1 MQSRILFLLV
11 GFLLISQLGVAQFQ
25 LKIKSSNAMDSIAY
39 LRGTVFDE
47 KNYIPKDTI
56 EFYKSVNTIKQ
67 IKPIVGGIYYL
78 YFPTSKQKI
87 NLIIENKD
95 SISIV
100 INGSDYLASINS
112 KNSKNDSFFS
122 YQNLEKK
129 LSYFDSLYDKE
140 IKQGKKFNLA
150 QKALFFKEKNTRLS
164 EARNGMMKKLKP
176 ESALYIYFDV
186 LNKLDASVPNKKK
199 FADRVA
205 FLKNIDINSPKL
217 LFTPVLKQVIT
228 EYLSYYPL
236 QADSIVKGVDTIML
250 KLDCKSK
257 AYPYIFDQIIKIL
270 KNREIQNN
278 TMAYAY
284 FLNKYVKE
292 KKCKF
297 LDPTLEKNLLKE
309 LETVNALKFQ
319 DTSVNMVLKDTAG
332 VEKNLHEFAQQF
344 DYTLITFF
352 DPTCDH
358 CKVELP
364 KMDSIIN
371 ILENQLVLKIGKY
384 TVCNDLVLQAEVWK
398 SFITT
403 HHLSKNYTHVHLG
416 QNNDLRKA
424 YDAYTNPIFYLIN
437 KEGKF
442 VGKKI
447 SVNTLKNIIV
457 NHIQSNK

>member
-1 MQSRILFLLV
+1 MQSRIVFLLV
-11 GFLLISQLGVAQFQ
+11 VFLLITQWGFSQFQ
-25 LKIKSSNAMDSIAY
+25 LKIKSSNSLDSIAY
-39 LRGTVFDE
+39 LRATVFDE

-56 EFYKSVNTIKQ
+56 QLYKTVQTIKQ
-67 IKPIVGGIYYL
+67 AKSIVGGIYYL
-78 YFPTSKQKI
+78 YFPKSKQKI
-87 NLIIENKD
+87 NLIIDNKD

-100 INGSDYLASINS
+100 INDSDYLGSINS
-112 KNSKNDSFFS
+112 NNSKNDSFFS
-122 YQNLEKK
+122 YQKLEKN

-150 QKALFFKEKNTRLS
+150 QKALFFKEKNTVLFETRI
-164 EARNGMMKKLKP
+164 RMMKKLKP
-176 ESALYIYFDV
+176 TSALYIYFDV

-199 FADRVA
+199 FSDRIT
-205 FLKNIDINSPKL
+205 FFNNIDINSPKL
-217 LFTPVLKQVIT
+217 LFTPLLKQVIT

-257 AYPYIFDQIIKIL
+257 AYPYVFDQIVKIL

-278 TMAYAY
+278 TIAYAY

-297 LDPTLEKNLLKE
+297 LDPTIEKNLLNE
-309 LETVNALKFQ
+309 LENVNALKFQ
-319 DTSVNMVLKDTAG
+319 DTSMNMVLKDTAG
-332 VEKNLHEFAQQF
+332 VEKNLHEFAKQF

-364 KMDSIIN
+364 KMDSIIH

-384 TVCNDLVLQAEVWK
+384 SICNELILQSEVWK

-403 HHLSKNYTHVHLG
+403 HHLSKNYAHVHLG
-416 QNNDLRKA
+416 QNNDLRKS
-424 YDAYTNPIFYLIN
+424 YDAFTNPLFYLIN

-457 NHIQSNK
+457 NHLQSNK

>member
-1 MQSRILFLLV
+1 MQSRIVFLLV
-11 GFLLISQLGVAQFQ
+11 VFLLITQWGFSQFQ
-25 LKIKSSNAMDSIAY
+25 LKIKSSNSLDSIAY
-39 LRGTVFDE
+39 LRATVFDE

-56 EFYKSVNTIKQ
+56 QLYKTVQTIKQ
-67 IKPIVGGIYYL
+67 AKPIVGGIYYL
-78 YFPTSKQKI
+78 YFPKSKQKI
-87 NLIIENKD
+87 NLIIDNKD

-100 INGSDYLASINS
+100 INDSNYLGSINS
-112 KNSKNDSFFS
+112 NNSKNDIFFS
-122 YQNLEKK
+122 YQKLEKN

-150 QKALFFKEKNTRLS
+150 QKALFFKEKNTVLFETRI
-164 EARNGMMKKLKP
+164 RMMKKLKP
-176 ESALYIYFDV
+176 TSALYIYFDV

-199 FADRVA
+199 FSDRIT
-205 FLKNIDINSPKL
+205 FFNNIDINSPKL
-217 LFTPVLKQVIT
+217 LFTPLLKQVIT

-257 AYPYIFDQIIKIL
+257 AYPYVFDQIVKIL

-278 TMAYAY
+278 TIAYAY

-297 LDPTLEKNLLKE
+297 LDPTIEKNLLNE
-309 LETVNALKFQ
+309 LENVNALKFQ
-319 DTSVNMVLKDTAG
+319 DTSMNMVLKDTAG
-332 VEKNLHEFAQQF
+332 VEKNLHEFAKQF

-364 KMDSIIN
+364 KMDSIIH

-384 TVCNDLVLQAEVWK
+384 SVCNELILQSEVWK

-403 HHLSKNYTHVHLG
+403 HHLSKNYMHVHLG
-416 QNNDLRKA
+416 QNNDLRKS
-424 YDAYTNPIFYLIN
+424 YDAFTNPLFYLIN

-457 NHIQSNK
+457 NHLQSNK

>member
-1 MQSRILFLLV
+1 MQSRIVFLLM
-11 GFLLISQLGVAQFQ
+11 GFLLITQWGFSQFQ
-25 LKIKSSNAMDSIAY
+25 LKIKSSNSLDSIAY
-39 LRGTVFDE
+39 LRATVFDE

-56 EFYKSVNTIKQ
+56 QLNKTVQTIKQ
-67 IKPIVGGIYYL
+67 AKPIVGGIYYL
-78 YFPTSKQKI
+78 YFPKSKQKI
-87 NLIIENKD
+87 NLIIDNKD

-100 INGSDYLASINS
+100 INDSDYLGSINS
-112 KNSKNDSFFS
+112 NNSKNDSFFS
-122 YQNLEKK
+122 YQKLEKN

-150 QKALFFKEKNTRLS
+150 QKALFFKEKNTVLFETRI
-164 EARNGMMKKLKP
+164 RMMKKLKP
-176 ESALYIYFDV
+176 TSALYIYFDV

-199 FADRVA
+199 FSDRIT
-205 FLKNIDINSPKL
+205 FFNNIDINSPKL
-217 LFTPVLKQVIT
+217 LFTPLLKQVIT

-257 AYPYIFDQIIKIL
+257 AYPYVFDQIVKIL

-278 TMAYAY
+278 TIAYAY

-297 LDPTLEKNLLKE
+297 LDPTIEKNLLNE
-309 LETVNALKFQ
+309 LENVNALKFQ
-319 DTSVNMVLKDTAG
+319 DTSMNMVLKDTAG
-332 VEKNLHEFAQQF
+332 VEKNLHEFAKQF

-364 KMDSIIN
+364 KMDSIIH

-384 TVCNDLVLQAEVWK
+384 SVCNELILQSEVWK

-403 HHLSKNYTHVHLG
+403 HHLSKNYAHVHLG
-416 QNNDLRKA
+416 QNNDLRKS
-424 YDAYTNPIFYLIN
+424 YDAFTNPLFYLIN

-457 NHIQSNK
+457 NHLQSNK

>member
-1 MQSRILFLLV
+1 MQSRIVFLLV
-11 GFLLISQLGVAQFQ
+11 VFLLITQWGFSQFQ
-25 LKIKSSNAMDSIAY
+25 LKIKSSNSLDSIAY
-39 LRGTVFDE
+39 LRATVFDE

-56 EFYKSVNTIKQ
+56 QLYKTVQTIKQ
-67 IKPIVGGIYYL
+67 AKPIVGGIYYL
-78 YFPTSKQKI
+78 YFPKSKQKI
-87 NLIIENKD
+87 NLIIDNKD

-100 INGSDYLASINS
+100 INDSNYLGSINS
-112 KNSKNDSFFS
+112 NNSKNDSFFS
-122 YQNLEKK
+122 YQKLEKN

-150 QKALFFKEKNTRLS
+150 QKALFFKEKNTVLFETRI
-164 EARNGMMKKLKP
+164 RMMKKLKP
-176 ESALYIYFDV
+176 TSALYIYFDV

-199 FADRVA
+199 FSDRIT
-205 FLKNIDINSPKL
+205 FFNNIDINSPKL
-217 LFTPVLKQVIT
+217 LFTPLLKQVIT

-257 AYPYIFDQIIKIL
+257 AYPYVFDQIVKIL

-278 TMAYAY
+278 TIAYAY

-297 LDPTLEKNLLKE
+297 LDPTIEKKLLNE
-309 LETVNALKFQ
+309 LENVNALKFQ
-319 DTSVNMVLKDTAG
+319 DTSMNMVLKDTAG
-332 VEKNLHEFAQQF
+332 VEKNLHEFAKQF

-364 KMDSIIN
+364 KMDSIIH

-384 TVCNDLVLQAEVWK
+384 SVCNELILQSEVWK

-403 HHLSKNYTHVHLG
+403 HHLSKNYMHVHLG
-416 QNNDLRKA
+416 QNNDLRKS
-424 YDAYTNPIFYLIN
+424 YDAFTNPLFYLIN

-457 NHIQSNK
+457 NHLQSNK

>member
-1 MQSRILFLLV
+1 MQSRIFFLLV
-11 GFLLISQLGVAQFQ
+11 VFLLITQWGFSQFQ
-25 LKIKSSNAMDSIAY
+25 LKIKSSNSLDSIAY
-39 LRGTVFDE
+39 LRATVFDE

-56 EFYKSVNTIKQ
+56 QLYKTVQTIKQ
-67 IKPIVGGIYYL
+67 AKPIVGGIYYL
-78 YFPTSKQKI
+78 YFPKSKQKI
-87 NLIIENKD
+87 NLIIDNKD

-100 INGSDYLASINS
+100 INDSNYLGSINS
-112 KNSKNDSFFS
+112 NNSKNDSFFS
-122 YQNLEKK
+122 YQKLEKN

-150 QKALFFKEKNTRLS
+150 QKALFFKEKNTVLFETRI
-164 EARNGMMKKLKP
+164 RMMKKLKP
-176 ESALYIYFDV
+176 TSALYIYFDV

-199 FADRVA
+199 FSDRIT
-205 FLKNIDINSPKL
+205 FFNNIDINSPKL
-217 LFTPVLKQVIT
+217 LFTPLLKQVIT

-257 AYPYIFDQIIKIL
+257 AYPYVFDQIVKIL

-278 TMAYAY
+278 TIAYAY

-297 LDPTLEKNLLKE
+297 LDPTIEKNLLNE
-309 LETVNALKFQ
+309 LENVNALKFQ
-319 DTSVNMVLKDTAG
+319 DTSMNMVLKDTAG
-332 VEKNLHEFAQQF
+332 VEKNLHEFAKQF

-364 KMDSIIN
+364 KMDSIIH

-384 TVCNDLVLQAEVWK
+384 SVCNELILQSEVWK

-403 HHLSKNYTHVHLG
+403 HHLSKNYMHVHLG
-416 QNNDLRKA
+416 QNNDLRKS
-424 YDAYTNPIFYLIN
+424 YDAFTNPLFYLIN

-457 NHIQSNK
+457 NHLQSNK

>member
-1 MQSRILFLLV
+1 MQSRIVFLLI
-11 GFLLISQLGVAQFQ
+11 GFLLITQWGFSQFQ
-25 LKIKSSNAMDSIAY
+25 LKIKSSNSLDSIAY
-39 LRGTVFDE
+39 LRATVFDE

-56 EFYKSVNTIKQ
+56 QLNKTVQTIKQ
-67 IKPIVGGIYYL
+67 AKPIVGGIYYL
-78 YFPTSKQKI
+78 YFPKSKQKI
-87 NLIIENKD
+87 NLIIDNKD

-100 INGSDYLASINS
+100 INDSDYLGSINS
-112 KNSKNDSFFS
+112 NNSKNDIFFS
-122 YQNLEKK
+122 YQKLEKN

-150 QKALFFKEKNTRLS
+150 QKALFFKEKNTVLFETRI
-164 EARNGMMKKLKP
+164 RMMKKLKP
-176 ESALYIYFDV
+176 TSALYIYFDV

-199 FADRVA
+199 FSDRIT
-205 FLKNIDINSPKL
+205 FFNNIDINSPKL
-217 LFTPVLKQVIT
+217 LFTPLLKQVIT

-257 AYPYIFDQIIKIL
+257 AYPYVFDQIVKIL

-278 TMAYAY
+278 TIAYAY

-297 LDPTLEKNLLKE
+297 LDPTIEKNLLNE
-309 LETVNALKFQ
+309 LENVNALKFQ
-319 DTSVNMVLKDTAG
+319 DTSMNMVLKDTAG
-332 VEKNLHEFAQQF
+332 VEKNLHEFAKQF

-364 KMDSIIN
+364 KMDSIIH

-384 TVCNDLVLQAEVWK
+384 SICNELILQSEVWK

-403 HHLSKNYTHVHLG
+403 HHLSKNYMHVHLG
-416 QNNDLRKA
+416 QNNDLRKS
-424 YDAYTNPIFYLIN
+424 YDAFTNPLFYLIN

-457 NHIQSNK
+457 NHLQSNK

>member
-1 MQSRILFLLV
+1 M
-11 GFLLISQLGVAQFQ
+11 GFLLITQWGFSQFQ
-25 LKIKSSNAMDSIAY
+25 LKIKSSNSLDSIAY
-39 LRGTVFDE
+39 LRATVFDE

-56 EFYKSVNTIKQ
+56 QLNKTVQTIKQ
-67 IKPIVGGIYYL
+67 AKPIVGGIYYL
-78 YFPTSKQKI
+78 YFPKSKQKI
-87 NLIIENKD
+87 NLIIDNKD

-100 INGSDYLASINS
+100 INDSDYLGSINS
-112 KNSKNDSFFS
+112 NNSKNDSFFS
-122 YQNLEKK
+122 YQKLEKN

-150 QKALFFKEKNTRLS
+150 QKALFFKEKNTVLFETRI
-164 EARNGMMKKLKP
+164 RMMKKLKP
-176 ESALYIYFDV
+176 TSALYIYFDV

-199 FADRVA
+199 FSDRIT
-205 FLKNIDINSPKL
+205 FFNNIDINSPKL
-217 LFTPVLKQVIT
+217 LFTPLLKQVIT

-257 AYPYIFDQIIKIL
+257 AYPYVFDQIVKIL

-297 LDPTLEKNLLKE
+297 LDPTIEKNLLNE
-309 LETVNALKFQ
+309 LENVNALKFQ
-319 DTSVNMVLKDTAG
+319 DTSMNMVLKDTAG
-332 VEKNLHEFAQQF
+332 VEKNLHEFAKQF

-364 KMDSIIN
+364 KMDSIIH

-384 TVCNDLVLQAEVWK
+384 SVCNELILQSEVWK
-398 SFITT
+398 SFINT
-403 HHLSKNYTHVHLG
+403 HHLSKNYAHVHLG
-416 QNNDLRKA
+416 QNNDLRKS
-424 YDAYTNPIFYLIN
+424 YDAFTNPLFYLIN

-457 NHIQSNK
+457 NHLQSNK